1 MWGQT
6 GASFEEAREMVGAHV
21 DQSTELHEAKL
32 SLQMLADVL
41 SDPPESVWRQVT
53 AILSCRAGR
62 CRERVKHALHGV
74 QRSAPRTASS
84 SA

>member
-6 GASFEEAREMVGAHV
+6 GASFEEAREMVGTHV

-32 SLQMLADVL
+32 SLQMLVDVL
-41 SDPPESVWRQVT
+41 SYPPESVWRKVT
-53 AILSCRAGR
+53 AILSFH
-62 CRERVKHALHGV
+62 EV

>member
-6 GASFEEAREMVGAHV
+6 GASLEEAREMIGAHV
-21 DQSTELHEAKL
+21 YQSTELHEAKL
-32 SLQMLADVL
+32 LLQMLVDVL
-41 SDPPESVWRQVT
+41 SYPPESIWRQVT
-53 AILSCRAGR
+53 AILSSRADR
-62 CRERVKHALHGV
+62 CRGCVKHAFRGA

>member
-6 GASFEEAREMVGAHV
+6 GASPEEAREMVGAHV
-21 DQSTELHEAKL
+21 YQSTELHEAKL
-32 SLQMLADVL
+32 PLQMLVEVL
-41 SDPPESVWRQVT
+41 SYPPESICRQVT
-53 AILSCRAGR
+53 AMLSCRAR
-62 CRERVKHALHGV
+62 RYRRRVKHTFRGV